1 MKLNKVIV
9 WSIIIIIIKFI
20 IRVIND
26 IGYSIKQDDVTIE
39 NLILIQMIY

>member
-9 WSIIIIIIKFI
+9 WSMIIIIIKFI
-20 IRVIND
+20 IRVVND

-39 NLILIQMIY
+39 LCVI

>member
-9 WSIIIIIIKFI
+9 WSMIIIIIEFI

-39 NLILIQMIY
+39 VCVI

>member
-9 WSIIIIIIKFI
+9 WSMIIIIIRFI
-20 IRVIND
+20 IQVIND

-39 NLILIQMIY
+39 LYVI